1 MDAHLSRSHI
11 PTLWPRARTLYIE
24 LIQSHL
30 SSVCDLRDSG
40 APRISLTMALA
51 AGSPAPDFTAT
62 THTGDAVTLSGLLSS
77 GNRLLMWFYPRASTG
92 G

>member
-1 MDAHLSRSHI
+1 
-11 PTLWPRARTLYIE
+11 
-24 LIQSHL
+24 
-30 SSVCDLRDSG
+30 
-40 APRISLTMALA
+40 MALA
-51 AGSPAPDFTAT
+51 AGTPAPDFTAT